1 MKRFFCFTLLMLAS
15 VIAGCDSGDNNSSN
29 TSPEIPDNTDPIVVT
44 TPTVAYV
51 TNGIASFWDI
61 AEAGAQQAGKDLNVD
76 VQVHMPVDG
85 VQDQK
90 RMLEDLITQQVDG
103 VAVSPID
110 SDNQLDLLNL
120 VADETT
126 LITHDSDAADSNRE
140 LYIGMSNYDAGWM
153 CGELI
158 EEATADVAGQ
168 VSIMIFVG
176 RLEQVNARQ
185 RRQG

>member
-126 LITHDSDAADSNRE
+126 LITHDSDAADTNRE
-140 LYIGMSNYDAGWM
+140 LYI
-153 CGELI
+153 
-158 EEATADVAGQ
+158 
-168 VSIMIFVG
+168 
-176 RLEQVNARQ
+176 
-185 RRQG
+185 